1 MGYSSDLIK
10 QVLDKKRVE
19 KRQREAVYIAKL
31 DRALAELPELK
42 ALENQ
47 RAEVGAKLVAAA
59 MSGDKDALGAL
70 QAASKELQKRYNDIL
85 KAANVEKEPPA
96 CPICKDEGYNG
107 TVLCDCVKAEIRE
120 IIKNELTSAA
130 PLGDC
135 DFASFSLEY
144 YPKELDQ
151 NGVSP
156 KKRMTAILDFCKG
169 YCEGFGDSADSVL
182 FLGSAGLGKTH
193 LSLAIANEVIGR
205 GYQVIYNTAQN
216 LFLKLEEEYF
226 SHSGNAYADALLECD
241 LLILD
246 DLGTEFCTSFTQS
259 ALYNIVNTRILRR
272 KPTIIST
279 NLSLKE
285 IEEKY
290 TARISSRFI
299 GSYVMK
305 KFAGRDVRQL
315 KLGLKND

>member
-1 MGYSSDLIK
+1 MGYSSDLIR
-10 QVLDKKRVE
+10 QVLDKKRAD
-19 KRQREAVYIAKL
+19 KRRREAVYIAKL
-31 DRALAELPELK
+31 DKAMAELPELK
-42 ALENQ
+42 ELENQ
-47 RAEVGAKLVAAA
+47 RAAVGAKLVSAGI
-59 MSGDKDALGAL
+59 SGDADTLKAL
-70 QAASKELQKRYNDIL
+70 QAASEELQIKYNDIL
-85 KAANVEKEPPA
+85 RAAEVEKQAPT

-120 IIKNELTSAA
+120 VIRNELTAA
-130 PLGDC
+130 TPLEDC
-135 DFASFSLEY
+135 SFNSFSLEY
-144 YPKELDQ
+144 YPSEPDL

-156 KKRMTAILDFCKG
+156 KKRMTSILDFCKN
-169 YCEGFGDSADSVL
+169 YCESFDYSADSVL

-216 LFLKLEEEYF
+216 LFMKLEEEYF
-226 SHSGNAYADALLECD
+226 SHLGNDYSDALLECD

-246 DLGTEFCTSFTQS
+246 DLGTEFATQFTQS
-259 ALYNIVNTRILRR
+259 ALYNIINTRILRK

-279 NLSLKE
+279 NLSLRQ

-299 GSYVMK
+299 GSYIMK
-305 KFAGRDVRQL
+305 RFAGKDVRQL
-315 KLGLKND
+315 KLGLKNE